1 MVGEKKAG
9 RREAMRLMATGLG
22 LGVSGT
28 VSGTSAKGGTKR
40 SAVGVMLNWKANATQ
55 AGYFVAKRKGFY
67 DEQGVTVRKF
77 VPGQGGTFAAKQVG
91 LKRHAF
97 GLSDAASVLTARGK
111 DLPVRSF
118 GTSQQR
124 SDGVVYTV
132 KKAFGGTLNRP
143 KQLKGKTIVVP
154 KDSPMTTL
162 TKAVLKR
169 AGVLGSVKF
178 LGVAP
183 EQQTPMLLSGNAD
196 AAVAIFDSPTALK
209 RKGYDASAI
218 RLADYMPT
226 VGRTVVSRP
235 TFARRNPETV
245 RGFLR
250 ATAKGWAWAANNPE
264 KAMDVM
270 VAAKPSL
277 KQERGMGVFKIRYT
291 TNNLIGAGKRTRWGW
306 QHAKSWRTVGNA
318 LFETGVVPKTDVGA
332 AWTNRYLDTDYKYVG
347 DYAGQVVANR

>member
-1 MVGEKKAG
+1 MS
-9 RREAMRLMATGLG
+9 LG
-22 LGVSGT
+22 LTGMAHGKSGRT
-28 VSGTSAKGGTKR
+28 GGK
-40 SAVGVMLNWKANATQ
+40 SNAVGVMLNWNANATQ

-67 DEQGVTVRKF
+67 DEQGVRVTEF

-91 LKRHAF
+91 LGRQSF
-97 GLSDAASVLTARGK
+97 GLSDAASVLTARSKG
-111 DLPVRSF
+111 LPVRSY

-132 KKAFGGTLNRP
+132 EKVFGGKFDEP
-143 KQLKGKTIVVP
+143 KQLKGKTVAAP

-169 AGVLGSVKF
+169 AGVLDSVTF

-196 AAVAIFDSPTALK
+196 AAIAIFDSPTALE

-235 TFARRNPETV
+235 KFAERNPAVV

-250 ATAKGWAWAANNPE
+250 ATAKGWAWAASHPE

-270 VAAKPSL
+270 VEAKPSL
-277 KQERGMGVFKIRYT
+277 AQSREMGVFKIEYT
-291 TNNLIGAGKRTRWGW
+291 TKNLITSGNGRWGW
-306 QHAKSWRTVGNA
+306 QRPKSWNAVSEA
-318 LFETGVVPKTDVGA
+318 LFETGVVPKTDVRP
-332 AWTNRYLDTDYKYVG
+332 AWTNDYLDTEYRYIEA
-347 DYAGQVVANR
+347 YADQVESGR

>member
-1 MVGEKKAG
+1 MKGEKNMG
-9 RREAMRLMATGLG
+9 RRRALQVAAAGMGLG
-22 LGVSGT
+22 LVGT
-28 VSGTSAKGGTKR
+28 AQGSRATRKSN
-40 SAVGVMLNWKANATQ
+40 AVDVMLNWNANSTQ

-67 DEQGVTVRKF
+67 DEQGVTVTEF

-91 LKRHAF
+91 LGRQGF
-97 GLSDAASVLTARGK
+97 GLSDAASVLTARSKG
-111 DLPVRSF
+111 LPVRSY

-132 KKAFGGTLNRP
+132 EKVFGRKLEKP
-143 KQLKGKTIVVP
+143 KQLQGKTLAAP

-169 AGVLGSVKF
+169 AGVLDSVNF

-196 AAVAIFDSPTALK
+196 AAIAIFDSPTALR

-226 VGRTVVSRP
+226 VGRTVISRP
-235 TFARRNPETV
+235 KFAERNPKTV

-250 ATAKGWAWAANNPE
+250 ATAKGWAWAANNP
-264 KAMDVM
+264 KRAMDVM
-270 VAAKPSL
+270 VDAKPSL
-277 KQERGMGVFKIRYT
+277 AQSRKMGVFKIKYT
-291 TNNLIGAGKRTRWGW
+291 TNNLVTGDNGRWGW
-306 QHAKSWRTVGNA
+306 QRPKSWNTVSKA
-318 LFETGVVPKTDVGA
+318 LFRTGVVPKTDVRA
-332 AWTNRYLDTDYKYVG
+332 AWTNDYLDTEYEYIES
-347 DYAGQVVANR
+347 YEGQVESGR